1 MARLI
6 IPTIASDTVMKMMYQ
21 ASKHHKYQ
29 VCISP
34 MTCSQVDGA
43 AVFLL
48 QNRKKENKLR
58 EAKKCAEGQDPV
70 NKESP
75 TLK

>member
-6 IPTIASDTVMKMMYQ
+6 IPTTASDTVMKMMYQ
-21 ASKHHKYQ
+21 ASKHNKYQ
-29 VCISP
+29 VCVSP
-34 MTCSQVDGA
+34 LACSQVDGA
-43 AVFLL
+43 ALFLL

-58 EAKKCAEGQDPV
+58 EAKTCAEGQDTV